1 LVLEQTR
8 FCDRDFSTENTVV
21 AGSVERS
28 HAQKF
33 PSSMAE
39 RKSVAILPRYH
50 LRGHH

>member
-1 LVLEQTR
+1 M
-8 FCDRDFSTENTVV
+8 ENTVV

-39 RKSVAILPRYH
+39 RKSVAILPPLSLMEALLIKEDGYVII
-50 LRGHH
+50 